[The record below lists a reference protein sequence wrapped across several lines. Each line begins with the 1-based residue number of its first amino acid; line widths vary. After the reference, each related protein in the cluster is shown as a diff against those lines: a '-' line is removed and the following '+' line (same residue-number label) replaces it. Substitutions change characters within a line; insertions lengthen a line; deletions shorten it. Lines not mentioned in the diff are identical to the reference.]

1 MPDRPTKP
9 SGNPAPFPR
18 GMTAAPQAAFAPPTD
33 IIETPD
39 RYEIRLELAGVS
51 PSQIEAHV
59 AADGRTV
66 TVAGVRRAEPPQGEV
81 RILNLEIEYGPFAR
95 IIHLPQPV
103 DGAAVQARSRDGVLT
118 LSLPKLPPG
127 ARRRSVPIRRP
138 GDD

>member
-1 MPDRPTKP
+1 MPDKP
-9 SGNPAPFPR
+9 GTPPGNPAPMAR
-18 GMTAAPQAAFAPPTD
+18 GMTAATQAAFAPPTD

-39 RYEIRLELAGVS
+39 RYEIRLELAGVA
-51 PSQIEAHV
+51 PSQIEALV

-66 TVAGVRRAEPPQGEV
+66 TVAGVRRADPPQGEM

-95 IIHLPQPV
+95 IIHLPRPV
-103 DGAAVQARSRDGVLT
+103 DGAAVEARSRDGVLT

-127 ARRRSVPIRRP
+127 ARKRSVPIQRP